1 MVLIPNSA
9 LGAIVGDE
17 SSELISL
24 IPGQLAGFPQGVLF
38 LGGNDTVQGSV
49 DGEVIN
55 GNQGIDQISG
65 GGGNDNLFGGQ
76 DGDVIDGGVG
86 DDILL
91 GNLGADIITGGDG
104 NDNLFGGKDNDNLSG
119 DLGND
124 ILSGDFGIDALTGGG
139 GNDIFVLGIGGG
151 GADLITDFQDGA
163 DLMQLPAGITFSN
176 LRVTTSGNQTAIIL
190 ATTGEELA
198 RLDTIQPSAIT
209 AADFVGGSSTPVP
222 QGEPGSNITTA
233 FDLGVLPDVLSYSQ
247 FVGKDDPNDFY
258 RFTLQNNS
266 DFSLGFGG
274 VSDWTEFALIK
285 DFNNNNQIN
294 SVDGDVLNS
303 DSAYSSSNEEINRTL
318 EAGTYY
324 VSVYNESSAGTN
336 YDLRL
341 EVASKP
347 ATTPSNPGNTL
358 DTALDLGSL
367 SSSIS
372 FTDFVGKTDQEDIY
386 RFTLN
391 RNSNVEVIVGGVSQ
405 GISLDLI
412 KDDNNNGQINSV
424 DGDILDSDYGYSG
437 SNAEITQA
445 LEAGTYYVRVFPD
458 GQGTNYDLRVN
469 VSPPANS

>member
-9 LGAIVGDE
+9 LGVLVGDE

-24 IPGQLAGFPQGVLF
+24 IPGQLAGFPQGILV

-55 GNQGIDQISG
+55 GNQGFDQIFG

-86 DDILL
+86 DDILF

-124 ILSGDFGIDALTGGG
+124 ILSGDFGIDTLTGGG
-139 GNDIFVLGIGGG
+139 GSDIFVLGIGGG
-151 GADLITDFQDGA
+151 GADIITDFQDGA
-163 DLMQLPAGITFSN
+163 DLMQLPAGLIFSN
-176 LRVTTSGNQTAIIL
+176 LRVTTSGNQTAIVL

-198 RLDTIQPSAIT
+198 RLDTIQPAAIT
-209 AADFVGGSSTPVP
+209 AADFVGGSSTPLP
-222 QGEPGSNITTA
+222 QGEPGSNIATA

-266 DFSLGFGG
+266 DFSLSLGG
-274 VSDWTEFALIK
+274 VSNNNSAEVALIK

-294 SVDGDVLNS
+294 SVDGDVLNFGY
-303 DSAYSSSNEEINRTL
+303 AYSSSNEEINRAL

-324 VSVYNESSAGTN
+324 VSVYNDSSAGTN
-336 YDLRL
+336 YDLRF

-405 GISLDLI
+405 GIILYLI

-424 DGDILDSDYGYSG
+424 DGDILDSDSG
-437 SNAEITQA
+437 NVSEITQA
-445 LEAGTYYVRVFPD
+445 LEAGTYYVRVFSD
-458 GQGTNYDLRVN
+458 GEGTNYDLRVN
-469 VSPPANS
+469 VSPRANS

>member
-1 MVLIPNSA
+1 
-9 LGAIVGDE
+9 
-17 SSELISL
+17 LISL
-24 IPGQLAGFPQGVLF
+24 IPGQLAGFPQGVLA
-38 LGGNDTVQGSV
+38 LGGNDTIQGSV

-55 GNQGIDQISG
+55 GNQGFDQIFG

-86 DDILL
+86 DDILF

-124 ILSGDFGIDALTGGG
+124 ILSGDFGIDTLTGGG
-139 GNDIFVLGIGGG
+139 GSDIFVLGIGGG
-151 GADLITDFQDGA
+151 GADVITDFQDGA
-163 DLMQLPAGITFSN
+163 DLMQLPAGLTFSN
-176 LRVTTSGNQTAIIL
+176 LRVTTSGNQTAIVL
-190 ATTGEELA
+190 ATTGEELV
-198 RLDTIQPSAIT
+198 RLDTIQPAAIT
-209 AADFVGGSSTPVP
+209 SADFVGGSPTPVP
-222 QGEPGSNITTA
+222 QGEPGSNIATA
-233 FDLGVLPDVLSYSQ
+233 LDLGVLPDVLSFSQ
-247 FVGKDDPNDFY
+247 FVEKDNPNDFY

-266 DFSLGFGG
+266 DFSLGLGG
-274 VSDWTEFALIK
+274 VSSKTTVDLIK

-303 DSAYSSSNEEINRTL
+303 VDVYSGGAEINRAL

-324 VSVYNESSAGTN
+324 IQVSNDLGTN

-372 FTDFVGKTDQEDIY
+372 FTDFVGESDQEDIY

-405 GISLDLI
+405 YIYVDLI
-412 KDDNNNGQINSV
+412 KDYNNNGQINSV
-424 DGDILDSDYGYSG
+424 DGDVLDYGYVYTSTK
-437 SNAEITQA
+437 ITQA
-445 LEAGTYYVRVFPD
+445 LDTGTYYIQVSNSNNNNAA
-458 GQGTNYDLRVN
+458 TNYDLRVN
-469 VSPPANS
+469 VSPRANS

>member
-9 LGAIVGDE
+9 LGVLVGDE

-24 IPGQLAGFPQGVLF
+24 IPGQLAGFPQGVLA

-55 GNQGIDQISG
+55 GNQGFDQIFG

-86 DDILL
+86 DDILF

-124 ILSGDFGIDALTGGG
+124 ILSGDFGIDTLTGGG
-139 GNDIFVLGIGGG
+139 GSDIFVLGIGGG
-151 GADLITDFQDGA
+151 GADVITDFQDGA
-163 DLMQLPAGITFSN
+163 DLMQLPAGFTFSN
-176 LRVTTSGNQTAIIL
+176 LRVTASGNQTAIVL
-190 ATTGEELA
+190 ATTGEELI
-198 RLDTIQPSAIT
+198 RLDTIQPAAIT
-209 AADFVGGSSTPVP
+209 SADFVGGSPTPVP
-222 QGEPGSNITTA
+222 QGEPGSNIATA
-233 FDLGVLPDVLSYSQ
+233 LDLGALPDLLNYSQ

-266 DFSLGFGG
+266 DFSLVLGALSNGSN
-274 VSDWTEFALIK
+274 VYLIK
-285 DFNNNNQIN
+285 DFNNNNQ
-294 SVDGDVLNS
+294 VDQGDGDVLTS
-303 DSAYSSSNEEINRTL
+303 DYGYSSDNGKINRAL

-324 VSVYNESSAGTN
+324 VRVSNDSAGTN

-341 EVASKP
+341 GAASKP

-358 DTALDLGSL
+358 NTALDLGSL
-367 SSSIS
+367 SSSIN
-372 FTDFVGKTDQEDIY
+372 FTDFVGKSDQEDIY

-391 RNSNVEVIVGGVSQ
+391 RNSDVELIVGAVSQ
-405 GISLDLI
+405 GINLYLI
-412 KDDNNNGQINSV
+412 KDYNNNGQINSG
-424 DGDILDSDYGYSG
+424 DGDILDDDYGYSS
-437 SNAEITQA
+437 SNAKINRA
-445 LEAGTYYVRVFPD
+445 LEAGTYYVRVSNNEA
-458 GQGTNYDLRVN
+458 TNYDLRVN
-469 VSPPANS
+469 VIPR

>member
-9 LGAIVGDE
+9 LGVLVGDE

-24 IPGQLAGFPQGVLF
+24 IPGQLAGFPQGVLA
-38 LGGNDTVQGSV
+38 LGGNDTIQGSV

-55 GNQGIDQISG
+55 GNQGFDQIFG

-86 DDILL
+86 DDILF

-124 ILSGDFGIDALTGGG
+124 ILSGDFGIDTLTGGG
-139 GNDIFVLGIGGG
+139 GSDIFILGIGGG
-151 GADLITDFQDGA
+151 GADIITDFQDGV
-163 DLMQLPAGITFSN
+163 DLMQLPAGLTFSN
-176 LRVTTSGNQTAIIL
+176 ILVQASGNQTAIVL
-190 ATTGEELA
+190 ATTGEELV
-198 RLDTIQPSAIT
+198 RLNGIQPSVIT
-209 AADFVGGSSTPVP
+209 SADFVGGSPTPVP
-222 QGEPGSNITTA
+222 QGEPGSNIATA
-233 FDLGVLPDVLSYSQ
+233 LDLGVLPDQLSYSQ

-266 DFSLGFGG
+266 DFSLVLGA
-274 VSDWTEFALIK
+274 VSNETKVDLIK
-285 DFNNNNQIN
+285 DFNNNNQVN
-294 SVDGDVLNS
+294 SGDGDVLNFGY
-303 DSAYSSSNEEINRTL
+303 AYSSSNGEINRAL

-324 VSVYNESSAGTN
+324 VQVSNTSGINSN

-358 DTALDLGSL
+358 NTALDLGSL
-367 SSSIS
+367 SQNIN
-372 FTDFVGKTDQEDIY
+372 FTDFVGKSDPVDIY

-391 RNSNVEVIVGGVSQ
+391 RNSDVELIVGAVNQ
-405 GISLDLI
+405 ETIKLDLI
-412 KDDNNNGQINSV
+412 KDYNNNGQINSG
-424 DGDILDSDYGYSG
+424 DGDVLNYTYGDSR
-437 SNAEITQA
+437 SNGEITQA
-445 LEAGTYYVRVFPD
+445 LEPGTYYIQVSNN
-458 GQGTNYDLRVN
+458 GATNYDLRVN
-469 VSPPANS
+469 VSPR

>member
-9 LGAIVGDE
+9 LGVLVGDE

-24 IPGQLAGFPQGVLF
+24 IPGQLAGFPQGVLA
-38 LGGNDTVQGSV
+38 LGGNDTIQGSV

-55 GNQGIDQISG
+55 GNQGFDQIFG

-86 DDILL
+86 DDILF

-139 GNDIFVLGIGGG
+139 GSDIFVLGIGGG
-151 GADLITDFQDGA
+151 GADVITDFQDGA
-163 DLMQLPAGITFSN
+163 DLMQLPAGLTFSN
-176 LRVTTSGNQTAIIL
+176 ILVQASGNQTAIIL
-190 ATTGEELA
+190 ATTGEELV
-198 RLDTIQPSAIT
+198 RLDTIQPAAIT
-209 AADFVGGSSTPVP
+209 SADFVGGSPTPVP
-222 QGEPGSNITTA
+222 QGEPGSNIATA
-233 FDLGVLPDVLSYSQ
+233 FDLGVLPDLLSYSQ

-266 DFSLGFGG
+266 DFNLVLGA
-274 VSDWTEFALIK
+274 VSNTTEVTLIK
-285 DFNNNNQIN
+285 DFNNNNQ
-294 SVDGDVLNS
+294 VDQGDGDVLNYAYG
-303 DSAYSSSNEEINRTL
+303 DSRSNGEINRAL

-324 VSVYNESSAGTN
+324 VRVSNDSGTN

-341 EVASKP
+341 EAASKP

-358 DTALDLGSL
+358 NTALDLGSL
-367 SSSIS
+367 SSSIN
-372 FTDFVGKTDQEDIY
+372 FTDFVGKSDPVDIY

-391 RNSNVEVIVGGVSQ
+391 RNSDVELIVGAVNQ
-405 GISLDLI
+405 ETIKLDLI
-412 KDDNNNGQINSV
+412 KDYNNNGQINSG
-424 DGDILDSDYGYSG
+424 DGDVLNYTYGDSR
-437 SNAEITQA
+437 SNGEITQA
-445 LEAGTYYVRVFPD
+445 LEVGIYYVQVSNN
-458 GQGTNYDLRVN
+458 GATNYDLRVN
-469 VSPPANS
+469 VSPR

>member
-9 LGAIVGDE
+9 LGVLVGDE

-24 IPGQLAGFPQGVLF
+24 IPGQLAGFPQGILV

-55 GNQGIDQISG
+55 GNQGFDQIFG

-86 DDILL
+86 DDILF

-139 GNDIFVLGIGGG
+139 GSDIFVLGIGGG
-151 GADLITDFQDGA
+151 GADVITDFQDGA
-163 DLMQLPAGITFSN
+163 DLMQLPAGFTFSN
-176 LRVTTSGNQTAIIL
+176 LRVTTSGNQTAIVL

-198 RLDTIQPSAIT
+198 RLDTIQPAAIT
-209 AADFVGGSSTPVP
+209 AADFVGGSPTPVP
-222 QGEPGSNITTA
+222 QGEPGSNIATA
-233 FDLGVLPDVLSYSQ
+233 FDLGVLPDLLSYSQ

-258 RFTLQNNS
+258 RVDQ
-266 DFSLGFGG
+266 G
-274 VSDWTEFALIK
+274 
-285 DFNNNNQIN
+285 
-294 SVDGDVLNS
+294 DGDVLNYAYG
-303 DSAYSSSNEEINRTL
+303 DSRSNGEINRAL

-324 VSVYNESSAGTN
+324 VRVSNDSGTN

-341 EVASKP
+341 EAASKP

-358 DTALDLGSL
+358 NTALDLGSL
-367 SSSIS
+367 SSSIN
-372 FTDFVGKTDQEDIY
+372 FTDFVGKSDPVDIY

-391 RNSNVEVIVGGVSQ
+391 RNSDVELIVGAVNQ
-405 GISLDLI
+405 ETIKLDLI
-412 KDDNNNGQINSV
+412 KDYNNNGQINSG
-424 DGDILDSDYGYSG
+424 DGDVLNYTYGDSR
-437 SNAEITQA
+437 SNGEITQA
-445 LEAGTYYVRVFPD
+445 LEVGIYYVQVSNN
-458 GQGTNYDLRVN
+458 GATNYDLRVN
-469 VSPPANS
+469 VSPR

>member
-9 LGAIVGDE
+9 LGVLVGDE

-24 IPGQLAGFPQGVLF
+24 IPGQLAGFSQGILV

-55 GNQGIDQISG
+55 GNQGFDQIFG

-86 DDILL
+86 DDILF

-139 GNDIFVLGIGGG
+139 GSDIFVLGIGGG
-151 GADLITDFQDGA
+151 GADVITDFQDGA
-163 DLMQLPAGITFSN
+163 DLMQLPAGFTFSN
-176 LRVTTSGNQTAIIL
+176 LRVTTSGNQTAIVL

-198 RLDTIQPSAIT
+198 RLDTIQPAAIT
-209 AADFVGGSSTPVP
+209 AADFVGGSPTPVP
-222 QGEPGSNITTA
+222 QGEPGSNIATA
-233 FDLGVLPDVLSYSQ
+233 FDLGVLPDLLSYSQ

-266 DFSLGFGG
+266 DFNLVLGA
-274 VSDWTEFALIK
+274 VSNTTEVTLIK
-285 DFNNNNQIN
+285 DFNNNNQ
-294 SVDGDVLNS
+294 VDQGDGDVLNYAYG
-303 DSAYSSSNEEINRTL
+303 DSRSNGEINRAL

-324 VSVYNESSAGTN
+324 VRVSNDSGTN

-341 EVASKP
+341 EAASKP

-358 DTALDLGSL
+358 NTALDLGSL
-367 SSSIS
+367 SSSIN
-372 FTDFVGKTDQEDIY
+372 FTDFVGKSDPVDIY

-391 RNSNVEVIVGGVSQ
+391 RNSDVELIVGAVNQ
-405 GISLDLI
+405 ETIKLDLI
-412 KDDNNNGQINSV
+412 KDYNNNGQINSG
-424 DGDILDSDYGYSG
+424 DGDVLNYTYGDSR
-437 SNAEITQA
+437 SNGEITQA
-445 LEAGTYYVRVFPD
+445 LEVGIYYVQVSNN
-458 GQGTNYDLRVN
+458 GATNYDLRVN
-469 VSPPANS
+469 VSPR

>member
-9 LGAIVGDE
+9 LGVLVGDE

-24 IPGQLAGFPQGVLF
+24 IPGQLAGFSQGILV

-55 GNQGIDQISG
+55 GNQGIDQIFG
-65 GGGNDNLFGGQ
+65 GGGNDNLLGGQ

-86 DDILL
+86 DDILF

-139 GNDIFVLGIGGG
+139 GSDIFILGIGGG
-151 GADLITDFQDGA
+151 GADVITDFQDGA
-163 DLMQLPAGITFSN
+163 DLMQLPAGLTFSN

-190 ATTGEELA
+190 ATTGEELV
-198 RLDTIQPSAIT
+198 RLNGIQPSVIT
-209 AADFVGGSSTPVP
+209 SADFVGGSPTPLP
-222 QGEPGSNITTA
+222 QGEPGSNIATA
-233 FDLGVLPDVLSYSQ
+233 LDLGAIPNQLNYSQ

-266 DFSLGFGG
+266 DFSLVLGA
-274 VSDWTEFALIK
+274 VSNETKVDLIK
-285 DFNNNNQIN
+285 DFNNNNQVN
-294 SVDGDVLNS
+294 SGDGDILDYS
-303 DSAYSSSNEEINRTL
+303 YGRSSSNGEINRAL

-324 VSVYNESSAGTN
+324 IQVSNNSGTN

-358 DTALDLGSL
+358 NTALDLGSL
-367 SSSIS
+367 SSSIN
-372 FTDFVGKTDQEDIY
+372 FTDFVGKSDQVDIY

-391 RNSNVEVIVGGVSQ
+391 RNSDVELIVGAVNQ
-405 GISLDLI
+405 ETKLDLI
-412 KDDNNNGQINSV
+412 KDYNNNGQINSG
-424 DGDILDSDYGYSG
+424 DGDILDYSYGRSS
-437 SNAEITQA
+437 SNGEITKA
-445 LEAGTYYVRVFPD
+445 LEAGTYYIQVSNNAA
-458 GQGTNYDLRVN
+458 TNYDLRVN
-469 VSPPANS
+469 VTPR

>member
-9 LGAIVGDE
+9 LGVLVGDE

-24 IPGQLAGFPQGVLF
+24 IPGQLAGFPQGVLA
-38 LGGNDTVQGSV
+38 LGGNDTIQGSV

-55 GNQGIDQISG
+55 GNQGFDQIFG

-86 DDILL
+86 DDILF

-124 ILSGDFGIDALTGGG
+124 ILSGDFGIDTLTGGG
-139 GNDIFVLGIGGG
+139 GSDIFVLGIGGG
-151 GADLITDFQDGA
+151 GADIITDFQDGA
-163 DLMQLPAGITFSN
+163 DLMQLPAGLTFSN
-176 LRVTTSGNQTAIIL
+176 LRVTTSGNQTAIVL

-198 RLDTIQPSAIT
+198 RLDTIQPAAIT
-209 AADFVGGSSTPVP
+209 AADFVGGSPTPVP
-222 QGEPGSNITTA
+222 QGEPGSNIATA
-233 FDLGVLPDVLSYSQ
+233 LDLGVLPDQLNYSQ

-266 DFSLGFGG
+266 DFSLVLGA
-274 VSDWTEFALIK
+274 VSNETKVDLIK
-285 DFNNNNQIN
+285 DFNNNNQVN
-294 SVDGDVLNS
+294 SGDGDVLNFGY
-303 DSAYSSSNEEINRTL
+303 AYSSSNGEINRAL

-324 VSVYNESSAGTN
+324 VQVSNTSGINSN

-358 DTALDLGSL
+358 NTALDLGSL
-367 SSSIS
+367 SQNIN
-372 FTDFVGKTDQEDIY
+372 FTDFVGKSDPVDIY

-391 RNSNVEVIVGGVSQ
+391 RNSDVELIVGAVNQ
-405 GISLDLI
+405 ETKLDLI
-412 KDDNNNGQINSV
+412 KDYNNNGQINSG
-424 DGDILDSDYGYSG
+424 DGDILDDAYGYSS
-437 SNAEITQA
+437 SNGEITQA
-445 LEAGTYYVRVFPD
+445 LEPGTYYIQVSNN
-458 GQGTNYDLRVN
+458 GATNYDLRVN
-469 VSPPANS
+469 VSPR